1 MNAQNILQ
9 YIDKVILNLKKHI
22 NSETEIPNSKEK
34 EKMELRLEIVQE
46 IKRAFDWGLAEE
58 DNKQSN
64 RILQLAKFR
73 EEGIDISSQLKE
85 IILYSKIKEVIPYIQ
100 AVSYRINN
108 EQKHLTEELL
118 LFCQKQL
125 EIIDAS
131 PYKRKI
137 IFPTKQE
144 VDKAFRN
151 YNEIIKPDK
160 IPTLKVYRQPE
171 VNQKIEELEQ
181 MFCAIAD

>member
-58 DNKQSN
+58 DNKQSH
-64 RILQLAKFR
+64 RIFQLAKFR
-73 EEGIDISSQLKE
+73 EEGIDITSQLKE

-131 PYKRKI
+131 PYKRGLRRSMAV
-137 IFPTKQE
+137 FPLQ
-144 VDKAFRN
+144 AGSG
-151 YNEIIKPDK
+151 
-160 IPTLKVYRQPE
+160 
-171 VNQKIEELEQ
+171 
-181 MFCAIAD
+181 